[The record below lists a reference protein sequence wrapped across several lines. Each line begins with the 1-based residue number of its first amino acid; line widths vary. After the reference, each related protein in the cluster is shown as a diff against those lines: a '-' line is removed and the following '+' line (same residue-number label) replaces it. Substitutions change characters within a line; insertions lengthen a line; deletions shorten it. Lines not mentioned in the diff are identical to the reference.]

1 MRGFDRPP
9 AKGRRTILAAL
20 IVAAGV
26 TAAGATAASAQDA
39 GQAGAPA
46 QVPPT
51 EEQPAPEQPP
61 QEQPPDPE
69 EPAPGEAPADQGA
82 KPNPFMFDSDAGM
95 LTFFIKADKA
105 ADFEKVMAK
114 LHQALAN
121 SDKPQR
127 RQMAEGWKLYKAAE
141 PGPNNTVLYVNFI
154 TPVLKGG
161 DYTIS
166 KILAEVFPQE
176 VQEIFPL
183 YRDAFAGLSRAEL
196 ELIEDFSAPF
206 TPNPEA
212 PTGEPATPA
221 GEPPPADP
229 QTPATPATPQ

>member
-1 MRGFDRPP
+1 MTGFNGWPVGGGWTRM
-9 AKGRRTILAAL
+9 AAVVL
-20 IVAAGV
+20 AAGV
-26 TAAGATAASAQDA
+26 SALGATAAFAQDA
-39 GQAGAPA
+39 GQAGTPEQAAPA
-46 QVPPT
+46 Q
-51 EEQPAPEQPP
+51 EQPVQEPPAPEQPA
-61 QEQPPDPE
+61 QEQPVPEQPVPGE
-69 EPAPGEAPADQGA
+69 EPASQAAQ
-82 KPNPFMFDSDAGM
+82 PNPFMFDSDAGM

-114 LHQALAN
+114 LHQALA
-121 SDKPQR
+121 SSEQPQR

-196 ELIEDFSAPF
+196 ELIEDFAAPF
-206 TPNPEA
+206 TPKPESPA
-212 PTGEPATPA
+212 AEPPPTSQPATP
-221 GEPPPADP
+221 E
-229 QTPATPATPQ
+229 TPATPQ